1 MRVTEFFEVVAKAA
15 VLVFVVTCM
24 VTAGLGLSVRDVVAP
39 LRRARLVAFALI
51 ANFLIAPAIA
61 VALTSV
67 FALNESY
74 AIGLLLLGAAAGAPF
89 LPKLASLANGDVAYS
104 VGLMLLLTVGTEAFL
119 PITLPILIPGK
130 SADTWPILQSLLLT
144 MLLPL
149 GIGMAVRGRSER
161 WSAQLRPWFAVA
173 SNVSMV
179 LAVVLLLGL
188 NFDAVV
194 GTFGSGAI
202 AVATLFVLILTAIG
216 YAAGGPA
223 TTTRSVLAV
232 GTGQRN
238 VAAALI
244 VAQQIGADATVV
256 VMLLVATL
264 AGLVVLV
271 PAARWFARRPDGTPD
286 NTKIVSEP
294 IHQEVAP
301 MTTQAHRGHA

>member
-1 MRVTEFFEVVAKAA
+1 MTEFFEVVAKAA

-24 VTAGLGLSVRDVVAP
+24 LTAGLGLSVRDVIAP
-39 LRRARLVAFALI
+39 FRRARLVAFALI

-61 VALTSV
+61 
-67 FALNESY
+67 FALASLFALDRSY

-89 LPKLASLANGDVAYS
+89 LPKLAGLANGDVAFS
-104 VGLMLLLTVGTEAFL
+104 IGLMLLLTVGTAVFL
-119 PITLPILIPGK
+119 PITLPILIPGE

-149 GIGMAVRGRSER
+149 GIGMAVRGCSER
-161 WSAQLRPWFAVA
+161 WSARLRPWFAVA

-194 GTFGSGAI
+194 GTFGSGAV
-202 AVATLFVLILTAIG
+202 AVAILFVLILTAIG
-216 YAAGGPA
+216 YATGGPA
-223 TTTRSVLAV
+223 TTTRSVLAL

-244 VAQQIGADATVV
+244 VAGENPADPRVA

-264 AGLVVLV
+264 AGLILLV
-271 PAARWFARRPDGTPD
+271 PAARWFAKRTNTTPVQLPV
-286 NTKIVSEP
+286 IPREP
-294 IHQEVAP
+294 SPEA
-301 MTTQAHRGHA
+301 ARA